1 MLTFKDFLPRQLK
14 PAGFLQGAEYG
25 TFEDAARAAGNW
37 MKSKGVQP
45 IQIETV
51 VLPNIH
57 GPFEKGSA
65 DPELR
70 ADGDRDEWYQFLRV
84 WYEAPDA

>member
-1 MLTFKDFLPRQLK
+1 MLTFKDFTPRQVK
-14 PAGFLQGAEYG
+14 PPGFLQAAEYG
-25 TFEDAARAAGNW
+25 SFEDAARAAGNW

-51 VLPNIH
+51 VLPNIY

-65 DPELR
+65 DPELQT
-70 ADGDRDEWYQFLRV
+70 GGEHGGWYQFLRI